1 MLRILIEHKDP
12 DIRRLLKDFLYNYV
26 QEVQVYETDEFTSQS
41 NDLKTPEI
49 DLMLCDI
56 QILESWQE
64 IGKQTKYR
72 IIALVEEKKSLS
84 EKSFLSSNLRI
95 IGQINIPE
103 KRSLWQAL
111 IRQSNKFNSSSNKL
125 PRTIMLST
133 IVGLHPVSPES
144 IIAIEKNNRNLT
156 VYTNKQILKEVK
168 GTLTEIL
175 KYCSNDFIYIN
186 RHCALKP
193 SAIIRLLPTTKEIF
207 ISVDNKE
214 ISFKGSRNK
223 WKLLFSEVYNG
234 DQTFWLGSI
243 IQDFKG
249 EYNI

>member
-1 MLRILIEHKDP
+1 MFRILIVHKNP
-12 DIRRLLKDFLYNYV
+12 DVRRLFKDFLYYYG
-26 QEVQVYETDEFTSQS
+26 QEVQVYETDEIISIPIFLET
-41 NDLKTPEI
+41 TEI

-64 IGKQTKYR
+64 IGNRTKYR
-72 IIALVEEKKSLS
+72 IIVLVEEKKPQS
-84 EKSFLSSNLRI
+84 EKSFLSPNLRI
-95 IGQINIPE
+95 IGQITIPE
-103 KRSLWQAL
+103 KKNLWHAL
-111 IRQSNKFNSSSNKL
+111 IKRRNKNNPSPDKL

-133 IVGLHPVSPES
+133 IVGLHPVSPDS

-175 KYCSNDFIYIN
+175 KYCSSDFVYIN
-186 RHCALKP
+186 RHCALNP

-207 ISVDNKE
+207 INVDNKE
-214 ISFKGSRNK
+214 VCFKGSRNK

-243 IQDFKG
+243 MQDFKG
-249 EYNI
+249 EYNN